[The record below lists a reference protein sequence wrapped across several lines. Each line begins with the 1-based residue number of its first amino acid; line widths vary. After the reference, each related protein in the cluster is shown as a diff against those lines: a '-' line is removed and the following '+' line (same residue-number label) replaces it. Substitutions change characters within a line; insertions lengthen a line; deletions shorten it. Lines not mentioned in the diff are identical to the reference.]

1 MELSAEI
8 YRSEMEPLAHGMRM
22 VNLRKNTSLSTASWW
37 ERGENGTTTGFSPRR
52 SRTSRGV
59 YTEPSGNGTPKA
71 TCLEAER
78 GAMAELLRATAHLLQ
93 IDPGLTAKV
102 VQAYRTAGFSE
113 ELIARHFGG
122 DSQDPEA
129 EEA

>member
-1 MELSAEI
+1 MA
-8 YRSEMEPLAHGMRM
+8 
-22 VNLRKNTSLSTASWW
+22 
-37 ERGENGTTTGFSPRR
+37 GENGEAAVCHSWSRFPRAGPVLVR
-52 SRTSRGV
+52 S
-59 YTEPSGNGTPKA
+59 SGNGTPKA

-78 GAMAELLRATAHLLQ
+78 GAMAELLRATAHLLR

-122 DSQDPEA
+122 DSQDRRRKKRKRP
-129 EEA
+129 